1 VTAGLQRSCSSVDAL
16 LSVPEPS
23 FNIQNLIVGISTV
36 IVNLS
41 TLLSMEQKQCI
52 VTVHI
57 STSLS
62 TQRTTFLFCHTALA
76 QAEKEE
82 KRKAELAEYADVL
95 KDP

>member
-1 VTAGLQRSCSSVDAL
+1 
-16 LSVPEPS
+16 
-23 FNIQNLIVGISTV
+23 
-36 IVNLS
+36 
-41 TLLSMEQKQCI
+41 MEQKQCT
-52 VTVHI
+52 VTVHT
-57 STSLS
+57 STSLP